1 MRNPAMR
8 DMREPVFS
16 VGPAPRERSVPRV
29 SSLPANAK
37 SWPSAKSGPDRSAW
51 RAMQKPPLSV
61 LASNSSEHAHVLAV
75 AILGYN

>member
-8 DMREPVFS
+8 EPVS
-16 VGPAPRERSVPRV
+16 LAGPTPREQGLPSVT
-29 SSLPANAK
+29 SLPVT
-37 SWPSAKSGPDRSAW
+37 PRPGPDCSAW

>member
-8 DMREPVFS
+8 GSVFAVS
-16 VGPAPRERSVPRV
+16 LAPREHGTPRPPA
-29 SSLPANAK
+29 LPDNRK
-37 SWPSAKSGPDRSAW
+37 PDTGSSAW

>member
-8 DMREPVFS
+8 ESVFFM
-16 VGPAPRERSVPRV
+16 GPAPRERAAPRV
-29 SSLPANAK
+29 PSLPANAK
-37 SWPSAKSGPDRSAW
+37 PELGASAW
-51 RAMQKPPLSV
+51 RAMQAPPLSV

>member
-1 MRNPAMR
+1 MRNPAMRDMR

-16 VGPAPRERSVPRV
+16 VGPAQREQGVPRV

-37 SWPSAKSGPDRSAW
+37 SGPDCSAW